1 MTISGQILNSKS
13 IGKWV
18 DEMIAKVIDNRENH
32 TPLHPM
38 TTALDSSIFTIEE
51 LAEEDDAVMREKPQ
65 YKRNNAKDIDAEM
78 ELGDA
83 FYMAATT
90 IMALERGFIED
101 GIDARGEWLK
111 SMATIKACEA
121 RTMIAYWG
129 DGEMGITAKE
139 RIEESMKY
147 LITYCEHKGVDPM
160 GALEKSMAKF
170 RRKYGKQE

>member
-1 MTISGQILNSKS
+1 MTIANNILTSAE
-13 IGKWV
+13 IGKIV
-18 DEMIAKVIDNRENH
+18 EDIIATVIDNRENH

-90 IMALERGFIED
+90 VMALERGLIED
-101 GIDARGEWLK
+101 DIDARGEWLK

-121 RTMIAYWG
+121 RGLIAYYG
-129 DGEMGITAKE
+129 DDDIAAQE
-139 RIEESMKY
+139 RMVESMRY
-147 LITYCEHKGVDPM
+147 LIAYCQHKGIDPIA
-160 GALEKSMAKF
+160 ALLKSAAKF
-170 RRKYGKQE
+170 RRKYGGINE